1 MAEPSIASL
10 ILVVK
15 FRQALGYFIAKLQL
29 LSAGTSSRSGTW
41 SSSSRALRSATIGA
55 KPAGACWFK
64 PFAPQAG
71 ICCWFRKTP
80 TSCESIASSNPRPSR
95 KRKLPPKPQTSAIR
109 MCRRFSIVE
118 KCGDQVCASWVDG
131 GAEGTLTV
139 RGFEGRDP
147 SSGVGDDQRH
157 CVHEDLF
164 LLIEPM
170 PMLTLMQALSCLSL
184 VEPSFSQP

>member
-1 MAEPSIASL
+1 MVQLEQGAQICHDRRKASRRL
-10 ILVVK
+10 LVQA
-15 FRQALGYFIAKLQL
+15 FRTASWHML
-29 LSAGTSSRSGTW
+29 LV
-41 SSSSRALRSATIGA
+41 
-55 KPAGACWFK
+55 
-64 PFAPQAG
+64 QEN
-71 ICCWFRKTP
+71 P